1 MRSVRF
7 NWLIVV
13 VVVKGLK
20 DIRNILHWKNGK
32 MIWFNIEIENNK
44 YFCKVHSAA
53 LGLVLQLCNAI
64 ALHSYSAEVLLYG
77 SAYKVLQCYSA
88 YGTKIIISKS
98 QSRLVCQV
106 RESTA
111 VIQQT
116 MDSKN
121 LSRIWSWIRVRWR
134 SDPSWTGR
142 RPGCRMRRRMTAAFG
157 RKSVRPTEHPMIPLH
172 GPPRNQT

>member
-1 MRSVRF
+1 
-7 NWLIVV
+7 
-13 VVVKGLK
+13 
-20 DIRNILHWKNGK
+20 
-32 MIWFNIEIENNK
+32 MIWFNIEIDNHK

-53 LGLVLQLCNAI
+53 LGLVLQLCNAM

-77 SAYKVLQCYSA
+77 SATKVLQCYSA

-98 QSRLVCQV
+98 QSRLVCLV
-106 RESTA
+106 REPTA
-111 VIQQT
+111 VKYFQQS

-121 LSRIWSWIRVRWR
+121 LSRIWSWIRVRWQ

-142 RPGCRMRRRMTAAFG
+142 RPGCRMRRRMTEAFG
-157 RKSVRPTEHPMIPLH
+157 RKSVRPTEHPMIRLH